1 MQTEETCQTN
11 CTKFSIIEESKSKKE
26 AIFHARKGQKNV
38 TTTLNKSNEQLDYDE
53 VDNGHENN
61 NNAGGAI
68 NQKVDD
74 IMTQKRNKL
83 LTLKLEKAVEEN
95 FPSNQKTEEIESEKF
110 VKSEKLTLF
119 SQQLHET
126 NSKTRFLSRTLS
138 GSATMSSLGNIFLLF
153 HSRPEN
159 LKNSIFF
166 FCNFQKWPKI
176 NF

>member
-11 CTKFSIIEESKSKKE
+11 CTKFSIIEESNSKRE
-26 AIFHARKGQKNV
+26 TIFHTSKGQKNV
-38 TTTLNKSNEQLDYDE
+38 TTLNKSNEQLHYDE
-53 VDNGHENN
+53 VVNGQENN

-68 NQKVDD
+68 TQKVDD

-110 VKSEKLTLF
+110 VKSKKSTLF

-138 GSATMSSLGNIFLLF
+138 GSATMSSLGNM
-153 HSRPEN
+153 
-159 LKNSIFF
+159 
-166 FCNFQKWPKI
+166 
-176 NF
+176 